1 MAYLDHFA
9 ILQCKINLKNK
20 LWVVRTY
27 YSSSNFAFPTPCC
40 DIYLV
45 QLADAQPGCLQWN
58 LSLSTHP
65 VPPQQTA
72 GLSSCLQAPIIHLP
86 SLSLLGA
93 NDLSSPRDFFLSV
106 DWPFLL
112 VSSPAPV
119 SSTLPPT
126 CPIALAWD
134 TQFKRRRSGIMLS
147 QPWGTVTLTALHW
160 IPNAAVSLQCFQTS

>member
-1 MAYLDHFA
+1 M
-9 ILQCKINLKNK
+9 
-20 LWVVRTY
+20 RTY

-72 GLSSCLQAPIIHLP
+72 GLSSCLQAPLIHLP
-86 SLSLLGA
+86 SPSLLGA
-93 NDLSSPRDFFLSV
+93 KDLSSPRAFFLSV
-106 DWPFLL
+106 DWPFLS